1 MALPPAPRPDRRP
14 LRLPPIRLGKIVKL
28 ALLCLVVGLV
38 LSAIGVE
45 PLEFW
50 SWAGSVASGLYNW
63 LVGVFGKL
71 GSYVVIGAAVVIP
84 IWAARQLYFRLR
96 R

>member
-1 MALPPAPRPDRRP
+1 MALPPVPRPDRRP
-14 LRLPPIRLGKIVKL
+14 RRLPPIRFGKIVKL

-38 LSAIGVE
+38 LSAIGLE
-45 PLEFW
+45 PLELW
-50 SWAGSVASGLYNW
+50 SWAGSVVSGIFDW

-84 IWAARQLYFRLR
+84 IWAARQFYLRLR

>member
-1 MALPPAPRPDRRP
+1 MAPPPVPRSNRR
-14 LRLPPIRLGKIVKL
+14 LRLPPFRLGKIVKL
-28 ALLCLVVGLV
+28 LVLCLVVGLV
-38 LSAIGVE
+38 MSAIGLE

-50 SWAGSVASGLYNW
+50 GKVVDVAARFYGW

-71 GSYVVIGAAVVIP
+71 GSYIVIGAAVVVP
-84 IWAARQLYFRLR
+84 IWAARALYRHLR

>member
-1 MALPPAPRPDRRP
+1 M
-14 LRLPPIRLGKIVKL
+14 
-28 ALLCLVVGLV
+28 
-38 LSAIGVE
+38 SAIGLE

-50 SWAGSVASGLYNW
+50 AKVVDVASGFYRW

-71 GSYVVIGAAVVIP
+71 GSYIVIGAAVVIP
-84 IWAARQLYFRLR
+84 IWAARALYRHLR

>member
-1 MALPPAPRPDRRP
+1 MPQPPVPRSDRRP
-14 LRLPPIRLGKIVKL
+14 RRRPIRLGKIVKL
-28 ALLCLVVGLV
+28 AILCLVVGLV

-45 PLEFW
+45 PLQFW
-50 SWAGSVASGLYNW
+50 SWAGSIATGLYDW

-71 GSYVVIGAAVVIP
+71 GGYVVIGALVVIP
-84 IWAARQLYFRLR
+84 IWAARWLYRRLR

>member
-1 MALPPAPRPDRRP
+1 LAPPPVPRSNRR

-28 ALLCLVVGLV
+28 LLLCLLVGLV
-38 LSAIGVE
+38 MSAIGLE

-50 SWAGSVASGLYNW
+50 AKVVDVAARFYGW

-71 GSYVVIGAAVVIP
+71 GSDIVIGAAVVIP
-84 IWAARQLYFRLR
+84 IWAARALYRHLR

>member
-1 MALPPAPRPDRRP
+1 MPQPPVPRTDRR
-14 LRLPPIRLGKIVKL
+14 LRLPPIRFGKIVKF

-50 SWAGSVASGLYNW
+50 SWAGSVVSRLYDW

>member
-1 MALPPAPRPDRRP
+1 MALPPVPRSYRR
-14 LRLPPIRLGKIVKL
+14 LRLPPIRFGKIVKL
-28 ALLCLVVGLV
+28 ALLCLLVGLV

-50 SWAGSVASGLYNW
+50 SWAGSVASGFYDW
-63 LVGVFGKL
+63 LVRVFGKL

-84 IWAARQLYFRLR
+84 IWAARALYHRLR